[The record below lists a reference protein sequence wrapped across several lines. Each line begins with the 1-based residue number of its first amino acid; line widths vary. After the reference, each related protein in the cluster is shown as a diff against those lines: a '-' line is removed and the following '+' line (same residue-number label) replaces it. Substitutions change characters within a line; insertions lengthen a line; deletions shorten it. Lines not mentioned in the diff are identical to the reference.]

1 MVEELPKD
9 IRSFIDGIEITED
22 GALIFKGR
30 RFVFAP
36 GVLFSVSLMGALV
49 ERFSRVLGPVGRR
62 ALVNYGRRLAKELES
77 LGAKGVLEYYLSLEH
92 LMGFGRNELVEF
104 SESRVV
110 YRVYGS
116 LYGEETGAYFKMK
129 GIEPTAT
136 CNSGYIVEG
145 ILNYFAEKEGK
156 PLFTSEEV
164 KCKAKGDEYCE
175 FVVGRAA

>member
-1 MVEELPKD
+1 MAEELPKD
-9 IRSFIDGIEITED
+9 IRSFIDGIEITDD
-22 GALIFKGR
+22 GALMFKGR

-49 ERFSRVLGPVGRR
+49 ERYSGILSPVGRR
-62 ALVNYGRRLAKELES
+62 ALVNYGKKLAKEMES
-77 LGAKGVLEYYLSLEH
+77 LGARGVVEYYLSLEH

-104 SESRVV
+104 SESQVV
-110 YRVYGS
+110 YRIYGS
-116 LYGEETGAYFKMK
+116 LYGEETGAYFRMK
-129 GIEPTAT
+129 GMEPTAV

-156 PLFTSEEV
+156 SPFTSEEV

-175 FVVGRAA
+175 FVVKRTS